1 MIEQLACGV
10 GRNDE
15 LLNIELA
22 KKLCESRDRRDI
34 QEIADGM
41 KSKDRAIANDCIK
54 VLYEI
59 GQREP
64 DLISEYTDEFIDLLS
79 SRNNRM
85 VWGSMTALAYVS
97 PIRSEVIFR
106 RLPEIFQAYE
116 SGSVI
121 TVDNSI
127 SVFAYLCKADEKYK
141 EKIFPFLLGHIL
153 HCRAKE
159 IPQHA
164 ERISICIDPENKEA
178 FMNVLTIREKELTK
192 SQKNR
197 VMRLTK
203 NFD

>member
-1 MIEQLACGV
+1 
-10 GRNDE
+10 
-15 LLNIELA
+15 
-22 KKLCESRDRRDI
+22 
-34 QEIADGM
+34 M

-64 DLISEYTDEFIDLLS
+64 DLISGFTDEFIDLLS

-106 RLPEIFQAYE
+106 RLPEILRAYE
-116 SGSVI
+116 NGSVI

-127 SVFAYLCKADEKYK
+127 SVFANLCKADEKYK
-141 EKIFPFLLGHIL
+141 EEIFPFLLEHIL
-153 HCRAKE
+153 NCRAKE

-164 ERISICIDPENKEA
+164 ERISICITSGNKEA

-192 SQKNR
+192 SQKDR
-197 VMRLTK
+197 VTK
-203 NFD
+203 LIKKL